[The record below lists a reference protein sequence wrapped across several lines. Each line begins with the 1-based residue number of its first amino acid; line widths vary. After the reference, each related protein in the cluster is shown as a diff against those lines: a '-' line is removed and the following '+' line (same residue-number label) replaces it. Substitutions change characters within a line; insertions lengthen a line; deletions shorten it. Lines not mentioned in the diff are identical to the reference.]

1 MLGNYR
7 VYGVLR
13 MSAII
18 DNNAIQAI
26 FAQPTPE
33 GAFEGDYLTYLRGV
47 GARRSVLFLAFAP
60 KAAGTFFRQVAM
72 HAVNG
77 DLFRTSHAQGGRD
90 GLPYL
95 PNLLAYYLDKDL
107 PEIVVHIH
115 MQAFAANRHLL
126 SAFGIRPVIMLRNI
140 PDMLASF
147 WDMLETDPVARAQ
160 CLNCV
165 VPDNFVEMSRAQK
178 ADFMLDII
186 FPWYASYFA
195 SWKSF
200 VDEAP
205 AQVCVLR
212 YRNFCQ
218 DPATSIH
225 MALAHSGF
233 AASRNTCTAALERV
247 WPDRSNLR
255 YNKGTE
261 GRGKSYFAASQLAEI
276 ARKLSHYPQLD
287 AWMPD
292 LMGAAMELVASPRIS
307 LAAS

>member
-1 MLGNYR
+1 
-7 VYGVLR
+7 
-13 MSAII
+13 MSAVI

-26 FAQPTPE
+26 FAQPSPE
-33 GAFEGDYLTYLRGV
+33 GAFEGDYLAYLRSV

-60 KAAGTFFRQVAM
+60 KVAGTFFRQVAM
-72 HAVNG
+72 QVVRG

-90 GLPYL
+90 GVPYM

-140 PDMLASF
+140 PDTLASF

-165 VPDNFVEMSRAQK
+165 VPDDFVGLSRTQK
-178 ADFMLDII
+178 ADFIIDII
-186 FPWYASYFA
+186 APWYASYFA

-200 VDEAP
+200 ADEAP
-205 AQVCVLR
+205 EQVCALR

-225 MALAHSGF
+225 VAIAHAGF
-233 AASRNTCTAALERV
+233 AVSRNACTAALERV
-247 WPDRSNLR
+247 WPDRNQLR

-261 GRGKSYFAASQLAEI
+261 GRGKSYFSACQRAEI
-276 ARKLSHYPQLD
+276 GRKLSHYPQLN

-292 LMGAAMELVASPRIS
+292 LMDTATESVELPRVS
-307 LAAS
+307 LAVS